1 MLMILLTVAIIF
13 VKAKLNG
20 GSVGSSGGKVKNS
33 SSGKMLFLVFRLLFS
48 FFSFISFFSFTQNEN
63 QIVLD

>member
-1 MLMILLTVAIIF
+1 MQIILFTVAIIF

-33 SSGKMLFLVFRLLFS
+33 SSGKMLFFRFS
-48 FFSFISFFSFTQNEN
+48 FRIFFFFFFTQNEN
-63 QIVLD
+63 QTVID